1 MERAIVS
8 LRESEEKFRTLA
20 ETAAMAIFIH
30 QGGNFL
36 YANRAAEVIGGYTV
50 DEYLTMHFM
59 SLVHPDFVEMVKRRA
74 SERLTGNSDS
84 AYSVRV

>member
-1 MERAIVS
+1 MEISKKEKRLSEKERMDVTAEKAAVS

-36 YANRAAEVIGGYTV
+36 YANRAGEVIGGYTV
-50 DEYLTMHFM
+50 DEYLTM
-59 SLVHPDFVEMVKRRA
+59 DFHEPRA
-74 SERLTGNSDS
+74 PRFS
-84 AYSVRV
+84 